1 MKNEERRVFMSQ
13 KRKVVRVRRPMR
25 LGLGF
30 VVTLFAFLYVIIL
43 SVNYFNKKHISIY
56 EVTET
61 NIAKDNRCIGIILR
75 KEQLE
80 RAPVAG
86 YVNYYVADRDRV
98 GKNATIYSID
108 ESGNVYE
115 MLSNTD
121 QKVKLSDDDISGI
134 RSTIASFHKAY
145 NPQQYQQLSTFKS
158 SIDGTVLELSSVNM
172 LSSLR
177 SVLDENEL
185 NSSSFRVVKSPAS
198 GIISYY
204 VDEYSNLTADNVTTD
219 MFEKDYE
226 NEYVRKLK
234 AVEAGSTIYKLI
246 TNDKWQ
252 IVMNLS
258 AGQYEK
264 LKERETELAAQGYE
278 TPSMTIK
285 LIDSNITTTVYYE
298 LYKKGNGYFAK
309 VDMSRYMINYID
321 DRFVEIEL
329 SFNSA
334 EGLKIPNSAIIE
346 QEFFLVPL
354 DYLTQGADDDSLGI
368 VVEAYDEKGEMYYDF
383 RAATIYYA
391 DEENAYISKDL
402 VDAGDYIINQS
413 ENDRKKISETQTLEG
428 VYNVNKGYCVFRV
441 IHKIYSNEEY
451 SIVEPDSVYGISSYD
466 HIVVDATTV
475 SEQEIISKK

>member
-1 MKNEERRVFMSQ
+1 MSQ

-61 NIAKDNRCIGIILR
+61 NIAKDNRCVGIILR

-80 RAPVAG
+80 KAPVAG

-98 GKNATIYSID
+98 GKNATVYSID

-121 QKVKLSDDDISGI
+121 QKVKLSEDDISRI
-134 RSTIASFHKAY
+134 RASIAAFQKSY
-145 NPQQYQQLSTFKS
+145 DPQQYQQLRTFKS
-158 SIDGTVLELSSVNM
+158 TIDGTVLELSSVNM

-185 NSSSFRVVKSPAS
+185 NSSAFRIVKAPAS
-198 GIISYY
+198 GIISYS
-204 VDEYSNLTADNVTTD
+204 VDEYSALTADEVTTEL
-219 MFEKDYE
+219 FEKAYE
-226 NEYVRKLK
+226 NEYVRRTK
-234 AVEAGSTIYKLI
+234 AVEAGSTIYKLV
-246 TNDKWQ
+246 TSDKWQ

-264 LKERETELAAQGYE
+264 LKERKEELAAQGVE
-278 TPSMTIK
+278 TPSTTIT
-285 LIDSNITTTVYYE
+285 LLDSDITTTVYYD

-309 VDMSRYMINYID
+309 VDMSRYMINFID
-321 DRFVEIEL
+321 DRFIELEL

-334 EGLKIPNSAIIE
+334 EGLKIPNSAILK

-354 DYLTQGADDDSLGI
+354 EYLTQGAGDDTLGI
-368 VVEAYDEKGEMYYDF
+368 VVEAYDENGDMYLDF
-383 RAATIYYA
+383 RSATIYYS
-391 DEENAYISKDL
+391 DETYAYVSTEL
-402 VDAGDYIINQS
+402 LDAGDYIINQS
-413 ENDRKKISETQTLEG
+413 ENDRKKISETKELEG

-441 IHKIYSNEEY
+441 ISRIYSNEEY

-475 SEQEIISKK
+475 KEQEIISKN